1 MIQAAKKSY
10 NLISK
15 AYLAGPLK
23 WLPPALR
30 KASFFGS
37 AVFGSAERMHRF
49 CYIYPGR
56 FLSSSDSLI
65 L

>member
-1 MIQAAKKSY
+1 MIHAAKKSF
-10 NLISK
+10 LKSK
-15 AYLAGPLK
+15 AYLTGPLK
-23 WLPPALR
+23 WLPPVLR

-56 FLSSSDSLI
+56 FLSSLDSLI